1 MLLSCRQPAD
11 KQSVMHPASKPSQ
24 ERAPDIYTTEK
35 TLLDSLFRQN
45 QHQASFRSQNSWT
58 TLWVGNLFCREEK
71 DAILWYPVSD
81 SIRNVLVL
89 RQNVSGWDTLLTNS
103 VKTWYTANEPGQ
115 LELKDFD
122 DDGMPDLKVLQ
133 KQFIHGN
140 SVFDLW
146 YYADGK
152 FSPVEGFDNI
162 VNAEYDPKDKL
173 FYACT
178 SLGCADMRM
187 RFGVFRITGMK
198 VQKLREVE
206 CDCCLEQK
214 DHCTIQI
221 NGAAKFKASLNEAY
235 KHVPAFF
242 AERVKAKCRL

>member
-1 MLLSCRQPAD
+1 MLLACRQPAD
-11 KQSVMHPASKPSQ
+11 KQSVMQPAGKPSE
-24 ERAPDIYTTEK
+24 ERAPDIYATEK
-35 TLLDSLFRQN
+35 ARLDSLFWQN
-45 QHQASFRSQNSWT
+45 LHQASFLSQNSWT
-58 TLWVGNLFCREEK
+58 TLWIGNLFSREKK
-71 DAILWYPVSD
+71 DAILVYPESD
-81 SIRNVLVL
+81 TIRNVLVL
-89 RQNVSGWDTLLTNS
+89 RQTGAGWDTMLTSS
-103 VKTWYTANEPGQ
+103 VKTWHTENEPGQ
-115 LELKDFD
+115 LEVKDFD
-122 DDGMPDLKVLQ
+122 DDGMPDLKVIQ
-133 KQFIHGN
+133 KQFMHGN

-146 YYADGK
+146 HYADGK

-162 VNAEYDPKDKL
+162 VNAEYDPNDKL

-187 RFGVFRITGMK
+187 RFGVFRITAMK

-221 NGAAKFKASLNEAY
+221 NSGKKFKVPLEEAY